1 MSYDNRLTGYRR
13 ICIKICLGRS
23 EVGRNVPLLFIPIA
37 GCIKIRHGRREVES
51 WEGVAE
57 MEGWGQKER
66 GYQELTAASRV
77 PITAPVIPRKRRV

>member
-1 MSYDNRLTGYRR
+1 MCHGTRLTGYRR

-51 WEGVAE
+51 REG
-57 MEGWGQKER
+57 GG
-66 GYQELTAASRV
+66 
-77 PITAPVIPRKRRV
+77 RKRGMWAEREGIRN